1 MLNIKNPARERLQ
14 NGDLAIGIGLRQA
27 RTVDIASAM
36 KTCGFDWLFI
46 DLEHGAMGLDTAVQI
61 SVAALGVGISPIIRV
76 PKGRYDLATRA
87 LDGGA
92 FGIVMPHVDTAEEA
106 RETVD
111 RLKFPP
117 IGHRS
122 VTGAM
127 PQLGFASAPLAEAA
141 AVINE
146 NMLVVVMLETPEAV
160 ANVDAIAA
168 VPGIDV
174 LLIGT
179 NDLTCEMGIPG
190 QLMHERVAEAYKTMV
205 AACRKH
211 GKWAGMGG
219 VYSDEGLKHYI
230 GLGARMILSGSDL
243 SFLMGAGL
251 ARTKSLRAIA

>member
-1 MLNIKNPARERLQ
+1 MVSIKNPARERLQ
-14 NGDLAIGIGLRQA
+14 SGQLAIGIGLRQA

-46 DLEHGAMGLDTAVQI
+46 DLEHGSMGLDMAVQI
-61 SVAALGVGISPIIRV
+61 SMAALGFGISPVVRV

-106 RETVD
+106 REVVD
-111 RLKFPP
+111 RLKYPP
-117 IGHRS
+117 KGHRS
-122 VTGAM
+122 ITGAM
-127 PQLGFASAPLAEAA
+127 PQLGFASVPLAEAA
-141 AVINE
+141 AAVNE
-146 NMLVVVMLETPEAV
+146 AMLVVVMLETPEAI
-160 ANVDAIAA
+160 ANADAIAA

-179 NDLTCEMGIPG
+179 NDLTSEMGIPG

-211 GKWAGMGG
+211 GKWPGMGG
-219 VYSDEGLKHYI
+219 VYSDEGLQRYI
-230 GLGARMILSGSDL
+230 SIGARMILSGSDMGM
-243 SFLMGAGL
+243 LMGAGL
-251 ARTKSLRAIA
+251 ARTKLLRAVT